1 MSTEYDAFSLLGRA
15 SPGRFC
21 KKADQVNVLFKVEDW
36 PGSVKEERPSRKGEK
51 SSKRR
56 EEGKEEAISIL
67 GAPDMQV
74 LSRVVC
80 VCVCV

>member
-51 SSKRR
+51 SSK
-56 EEGKEEAISIL
+56 GKEEAISIL

-80 VCVCV
+80 VCVKNHPF